1 MRHRPMCSFLVATV
15 ALTVSAGAYHLPA
28 QSSTNANGAPRLA
41 FEVSSVK
48 PNKAGPSSPR
58 RAGLPPGER
67 VTMINVPLLTLMQIA
82 YPGMSAI
89 IGGPNWMGTP
99 GQPNFD
105 ADRFDLNAKSE
116 APASTDQLRLMLQ
129 TLLEERF
136 KLAVHTEMRQAD
148 VYALRLARADG
159 RLGPNLHPAAADC
172 RALIAADK
180 NPVPGRHPCGTV
192 GTNRPPWHV
201 RGVPITQ
208 LLVLQID
215 LGRPIVDQTGLT
227 GFFDFDLDWTPRGAF
242 EPSLDRSRFPDIDLT
257 APDLIT
263 AVQQQL
269 GLKFVSEKQDQPVL
283 VIDHVEP
290 PTPD

>member
-1 MRHRPMCSFLVATV
+1 MCSFVVATV
-15 ALTVSAGAYHLPA
+15 ALMVSAGAYHLTA
-28 QSSTNANGAPRLA
+28 QSSTNVNGAPPLA
-41 FEVSSVK
+41 FEVASVK

-67 VTMINVPLLTLMQIA
+67 VTMINVPLLTLIQIA

-89 IGGPNWMGTP
+89 IGGPQWMGRP

-129 TLLEERF
+129 TLLGERF
-136 KLAVHTEMRQAD
+136 KLAVHTEMRSAD

-159 RLGPNLHPAAADC
+159 RLGPDLHPAAADC
-172 RALIAADK
+172 RALVAADK
-180 NPVPGRHPCGTV
+180 NPTPGKHPCGTV
-192 GTNRPPWHV
+192 GTNRPPWHM

-215 LGRPIVDQTGLT
+215 LGRPIVDKTGLT
-227 GFFDFDLDWTPRGAF
+227 GFFDFDLNWTPQGAF
-242 EPSLDRSRFPDIDLT
+242 APSFDRSRFPDVDL
-257 APDLIT
+257 AGPDIFT